1 MLNLVINE
9 WNKVFIRKS
18 NYVTLFIILGTSAL
32 LSLMPLLFND
42 ESAFEDISYGK
53 DWQDQAANQITTL
66 EEENTKLLTSE
77 SKVSFVNEI
86 TASDNQDEIERLN
99 YHLKEGIKP
108 PANNN
113 LYKSLVDTSDLN
125 LLVGIFVTIIASAM
139 VSKEFSMGT
148 IKLLLIRSYSRSK
161 ILTSKYIATLLITV
175 TYYMSLYIG
184 TIVVALFTSE
194 INSTTEYVYL
204 SSDWTYMHSNFWFY
218 FLGILAS
225 NLIYLIIIATI
236 AFSLSTISRNT
247 SLSLGTTLGILFLGP
262 LLTLYLSSKTELAKY
277 LLMANWNLTN
287 YLPGNNPSI
296 EGMTFTFSMII
307 NSLYLFLLLFAAY
320 YSFNKKIYWLRFD
333 YKN

>member
-262 LLTLYLSSKTELAKY
+262 LLTLYLISKTELTKY

-287 YLPGNNPSI
+287 YLPGNSPSM
-296 EGMTFTFSMII
+296 EGMTLPFSMII
-307 NSLYLFLLLFAAY
+307 NSLYLILLLFVGY
-320 YSFNKKIYWLRFD
+320 YSFNRKDILA
-333 YKN
+333 

>member
-277 LLMANWNLTN
+277 LLTANWNLTN

-320 YSFNKKIYWLRFD
+320 YSFNKKDILA
-333 YKN
+333 

>member
-320 YSFNKKIYWLRFD
+320 YSFNKKDILA
-333 YKN
+333 

>member
-1 MLNLVINE
+1 MLNLVVNE
-9 WNKVFIRKS
+9 WNKVFFRKN

-42 ESAFEDISYGK
+42 EAAFEDISYGK
-53 DWQDQAANQITTL
+53 DWQDQATNQITTL
-66 EEENTKLLTSE
+66 EEENTRLLTSE
-77 SKVSFVNEI
+77 SEVSFVNEL
-86 TASDNQDEIERLN
+86 TASDNQEEIERLN

-108 PANNN
+108 TSNNN
-113 LYKSLVDTSDLN
+113 LYKSLVGTSDLN

-161 ILTSKYIATLLITV
+161 TLTSKYIATLLITV

-194 INSTTEYVYL
+194 INSSPEYVYL
-204 SSDWTYMHSNFWFY
+204 SSDGTYMHSNFWMY

-262 LLTLYLSSKTELAKY
+262 LLTLYLFSKTELTKY

-287 YLPGNNPSI
+287 YLPGNNPSM
-296 EGMTFTFSMII
+296 EGMTLPFSMII
-307 NSLYLFLLLFAAY
+307 NSLYLILLLFVAY
-320 YSFNKKIYWLRFD
+320 YSFNRKDILA
-333 YKN
+333 

>member
-9 WNKVFIRKS
+9 WNKVFFRKN
-18 NYVTLFIILGTSAL
+18 NYITLIIILGAAAL

-42 ESAFEDISYGK
+42 EAAFENISYGK

-77 SKVSFVNEI
+77 SEVSFDNEI
-86 TASDNQDEIERLN
+86 TASINQSEIQRLN
-99 YHLKEGIKP
+99 YHLKEGVKP
-108 PANNN
+108 PAINN
-113 LYKSLVDTSDLN
+113 LYDSLIGTSSLN
-125 LLVGIFVTIIASAM
+125 LLIGIFVTIIASAM

-194 INSTTEYVYL
+194 INTTTEYVYM
-204 SSDWTYMHSNFWFY
+204 SSDGTYMHSNFWMY

-236 AFSLSTISRNT
+236 AFSLSTVSRNT

-262 LLTLYLSSKTELAKY
+262 VLTLYLFSKTELTKY

-296 EGMTFTFSMII
+296 EGMTLPFSII
-307 NSLYLFLLLFAAY
+307 VNSTYFILLLAIAY
-320 YSFNKKIYWLRFD
+320 YSFSKKDILA
-333 YKN
+333 

>member
-194 INSTTEYVYL
+194 INSTTKYVYL

-320 YSFNKKIYWLRFD
+320 YSFNKKDILA
-333 YKN
+333 

>member
-296 EGMTFTFSMII
+296 EGMTFMFSMII

-320 YSFNKKIYWLRFD
+320 YSFNKKDILA
-333 YKN
+333 

>member
-9 WNKVFIRKS
+9 WNKVFFRKN
-18 NYVTLFIILGTSAL
+18 NYITLIIILGAAAL
-32 LSLMPLLFND
+32 SSLIPLIFND
-42 ESAFEDISYGK
+42 EAAFEDISYGK

-77 SKVSFVNEI
+77 SEVSFVNEM

-320 YSFNKKIYWLRFD
+320 YSFNKKDILA
-333 YKN
+333 

>member
-9 WNKVFIRKS
+9 WNKVFFRKN
-18 NYVTLFIILGTSAL
+18 NYITLIIILGAAAL

-42 ESAFEDISYGK
+42 EAAFEDISYGK
-53 DWQDQAANQITTL
+53 DWQDQAANQITIL

-77 SKVSFVNEI
+77 SEVSFDNEI
-86 TASDNQDEIERLN
+86 TASINQSEIQRLN

-108 PANNN
+108 PAINN
-113 LYKSLVDTSDLN
+113 LYDSLIGTSSLN
-125 LLVGIFVTIIASAM
+125 LLIGIFVTIIASAM

-194 INSTTEYVYL
+194 INTTTEYVYM
-204 SSDWTYMHSNFWFY
+204 SSDGTYMHSDFWMY

-236 AFSLSTISRNT
+236 AFSLSTVSRNT

-262 LLTLYLSSKTELAKY
+262 VLTLYLFSKTELTKY

-296 EGMTFTFSMII
+296 EGMTLSFSIII
-307 NSLYLFLLLFAAY
+307 NSIYFILLLAIAY
-320 YSFNKKIYWLRFD
+320 YSFSKKDILA
-333 YKN
+333 

>member
-204 SSDWTYMHSNFWFY
+204 SSDWTYMHYNFWFY

-262 LLTLYLSSKTELAKY
+262 LLMLYLSSKTELAKY

-320 YSFNKKIYWLRFD
+320 YSFNKKDILA
-333 YKN
+333 

>member
-1 MLNLVINE
+1 MLNLVVNE
-9 WNKVFIRKS
+9 WNKVFFRKN
-18 NYVTLFIILGTSAL
+18 NYVTLIIILGTSAL

-42 ESAFEDISYGK
+42 EAAFEDISYGK

-77 SKVSFVNEI
+77 SEVSFVDEI
-86 TASDNQDEIERLN
+86 TASEKQGEIERLN
-99 YHLKEGIKP
+99 YHLKEDIKP
-108 PANNN
+108 PATNN
-113 LYKSLVDTSDLN
+113 LYDSLVGTSSLN
-125 LLVGIFVTIIASAM
+125 LLIGIFVTIIASAM

-204 SSDWTYMHSNFWFY
+204 SSDWTYMHSNFWLY

-225 NLIYLIIIATI
+225 NLIYFIIIATI

-247 SLSLGTTLGILFLGP
+247 SLSLGATLGILFLGP
-262 LLTLYLSSKTELAKY
+262 LLTLYLFSKTELTKY

-287 YLPGNNPSI
+287 YLPGNNPSM
-296 EGMTFTFSMII
+296 EGMTLPFSMII
-307 NSLYLFLLLFAAY
+307 NSLYLILLLFVAY
-320 YSFNKKIYWLRFD
+320 YSFNKKDILA
-333 YKN
+333 

>member
-1 MLNLVINE
+1 MLNLVVNE
-9 WNKVFIRKS
+9 WNKVFFRKN

-42 ESAFEDISYGK
+42 EAAFEDISYGK
-53 DWQDQAANQITTL
+53 DWQDQATNQITTL
-66 EEENTKLLTSE
+66 EEENTRLLTSE
-77 SKVSFVNEI
+77 SEVSFVNEL
-86 TASDNQDEIERLN
+86 TASDNQEEIERLN

-194 INSTTEYVYL
+194 INSSPEYVYL
-204 SSDWTYMHSNFWFY
+204 SSDGTYMHSNFWMY

-262 LLTLYLSSKTELAKY
+262 LLTLYLFSKTELTKY

-296 EGMTFTFSMII
+296 EGMTLPFSIII
-307 NSLYLFLLLFAAY
+307 NSVYFILLLSMAY
-320 YSFNKKIYWLRFD
+320 YSFNKKDILA
-333 YKN
+333 

>member
-307 NSLYLFLLLFAAY
+307 NSLYLFLLLFVAY
-320 YSFNKKIYWLRFD
+320 YSFNKKDILA
-333 YKN
+333 

>member
-9 WNKVFIRKS
+9 WNKVFFRKS

-320 YSFNKKIYWLRFD
+320 YSFNKKDILA
-333 YKN
+333 

>member
-277 LLMANWNLTN
+277 LLTANWNLTN

-307 NSLYLFLLLFAAY
+307 NGLYLFLLLFAAY
-320 YSFNKKIYWLRFD
+320 YSFNKKDILA
-333 YKN
+333 

>member
-9 WNKVFIRKS
+9 WNKVFFRKN
-18 NYVTLFIILGTSAL
+18 NYITLIIILGVAAL
-32 LSLMPLLFND
+32 SSLVPLIFND
-42 ESAFEDISYGK
+42 EAAFEDISYGK
-53 DWQDQAANQITTL
+53 DWQDQATNQITTL

-77 SKVSFVNEI
+77 SEVSFDNEI
-86 TASDNQDEIERLN
+86 TASINQSEIQRLN

-108 PANNN
+108 PAINN
-113 LYKSLVDTSDLN
+113 LYDSLIGTSSLN
-125 LLVGIFVTIIASAM
+125 LLIGIFVTIIASAM

-184 TIVVALFTSE
+184 TSVVALFTSE
-194 INSTTEYVYL
+194 INTTTEYVYM
-204 SSDWTYMHSNFWFY
+204 SSDGTYMHSNFWMY

-236 AFSLSTISRNT
+236 AFSLSTVSRNT

-262 LLTLYLSSKTELAKY
+262 VLTLYLFSKTELTKY

-296 EGMTFTFSMII
+296 EGMTLSFSIII
-307 NSLYLFLLLFAAY
+307 NSIYFILLLAIAY
-320 YSFNKKIYWLRFD
+320 YSFSKKDILA
-333 YKN
+333 

>member
-225 NLIYLIIIATI
+225 NLIYLFIIATI

-262 LLTLYLSSKTELAKY
+262 LLTLYLFSKTELTKY

-287 YLPGNNPSI
+287 YLPGNNPSM
-296 EGMTFTFSMII
+296 EGMTLPFSMII
-307 NSLYLFLLLFAAY
+307 NSL
-320 YSFNKKIYWLRFD
+320 
-333 YKN
+333 

>member
-1 MLNLVINE
+1 
-9 WNKVFIRKS
+9 
-18 NYVTLFIILGTSAL
+18 
-32 LSLMPLLFND
+32 
-42 ESAFEDISYGK
+42 
-53 DWQDQAANQITTL
+53 
-66 EEENTKLLTSE
+66 
-77 SKVSFVNEI
+77 
-86 TASDNQDEIERLN
+86 
-99 YHLKEGIKP
+99 
-108 PANNN
+108 
-113 LYKSLVDTSDLN
+113 
-125 LLVGIFVTIIASAM
+125 
-139 VSKEFSMGT
+139 
-148 IKLLLIRSYSRSK
+148 
-161 ILTSKYIATLLITV
+161 
-175 TYYMSLYIG
+175 MSLYIG

-194 INSTTEYVYL
+194 INSTTKYVYL

-320 YSFNKKIYWLRFD
+320 YSFNKKDILA
-333 YKN
+333 

>member
-9 WNKVFIRKS
+9 WNKVFFRKS
-18 NYVTLFIILGTSAL
+18 NYVTLIIILGVAAL
-32 LSLMPLLFND
+32 SSLIPLIFND
-42 ESAFEDISYGK
+42 ESTFEDISYGK
-53 DWQDQAANQITTL
+53 DWQEQAANQITTL

-77 SKVSFVNEI
+77 SEVSFVNEL

-125 LLVGIFVTIIASAM
+125 LLVGIFVTIIASAI

-204 SSDWTYMHSNFWFY
+204 TSDWTYMHSNFWFY

-262 LLTLYLSSKTELAKY
+262 LLTLYLFSKTELTKY

-320 YSFNKKIYWLRFD
+320 YSFNKKDILA
-333 YKN
+333 

>member
-108 PANNN
+108 LANNN

-194 INSTTEYVYL
+194 INSTTKYVYL

-320 YSFNKKIYWLRFD
+320 YSFNKKDILA
-333 YKN
+333 

>member
-9 WNKVFIRKS
+9 WNKVFFRKS

-77 SKVSFVNEI
+77 SKVSFVNEL

-320 YSFNKKIYWLRFD
+320 YSFNKKDILA
-333 YKN
+333 

>member
-9 WNKVFIRKS
+9 WNKVFFRKN
-18 NYVTLFIILGTSAL
+18 NYITLIIILGAAAL
-32 LSLMPLLFND
+32 LSLMPVLFND
-42 ESAFEDISYGK
+42 EAAFEDISYGNDWK
-53 DWQDQAANQITTL
+53 DRAANQITTL
-66 EEENTKLLTSE
+66 EEANTKLLTSE
-77 SKVSFVNEI
+77 SEVSFVNEL
-86 TASDNQDEIERLN
+86 TASVNQDEIERLN

-108 PANNN
+108 TSNNN
-113 LYKSLVDTSDLN
+113 LYKSLVGTSRLN
-125 LLVGIFVTIIASAM
+125 LLIGILVTIIASAM

-204 SSDWTYMHSNFWFY
+204 SSDGTYMHSNFWMY

-225 NLIYLIIIATI
+225 NIVYLIIIATI
-236 AFSLSTISRNT
+236 AFTLSTISRNT
-247 SLSLGTTLGILFLGP
+247 SLSLGTTLGLLFLGP
-262 LLTLYLSSKTELAKY
+262 LLMAYLSTKTELAKY

-287 YLPGNNPSI
+287 YLPGNNPSV
-296 EGMTFTFSMII
+296 EGMTLSFSLIL
-307 NSLYLFLLLFAAY
+307 NSLYLVFLLSVTY
-320 YSFNKKIYWLRFD
+320 YFFNKKDILA
-333 YKN
+333 